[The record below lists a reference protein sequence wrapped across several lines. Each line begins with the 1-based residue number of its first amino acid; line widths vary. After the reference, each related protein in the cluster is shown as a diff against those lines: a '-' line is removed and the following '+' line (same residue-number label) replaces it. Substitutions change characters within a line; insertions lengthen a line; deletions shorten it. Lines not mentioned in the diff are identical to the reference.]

1 MTWIFFTLFAAVMQS
16 VRTAAQ
22 KRLAGQL
29 SALGVTYARYLFGL
43 PIALVYGVAL
53 QVDVHTA
60 WLAPGMVWLVIL
72 FGGILQIIATWAL
85 VSVFKWRNFAAG
97 TTFAK
102 TEALQTAVLGA
113 AIGLPLAL
121 GGWLAVFVGVIGI
134 VALSYPANFRSLR
147 AWLTPATG
155 LGLLSGFGF
164 ALSSLSIHYSSQH
177 LGLSPIQA
185 ASVVL
190 ASMIMMQLVLMT
202 LWFLWRD
209 IGVFRLILQH
219 WRWAAFIGLTSA
231 LGSIGWFTAMSLQ
244 NPALVKTLGQVEFF
258 VTLLITWRIFHEP
271 IGKKEGL
278 GMALILASVVLLL
291 YTA

>member
-22 KRLAGQL
+22 KRLSGQV
-29 SALGVTYARYLFGL
+29 SALGVTYARYVFGL
-43 PIALVYGVAL
+43 PIAAL
-53 QVDVHTA
+53 YMLLLQTDLPTAFSAPVQV
-60 WLAPGMVWLVIL
+60 WGVIL
-72 FGGILQIIATWAL
+72 FGGIMQIIATWAL
-85 VSVFKWRNFAAG
+85 VSVFQWRNFAAG

-113 AIGLPLAL
+113 VIGVPLAL
-121 GGWLAVFVGVIGI
+121 GGWLSVLVGVLGI

-164 ALSSLSIHYSSQH
+164 ALSSLSIHASSKQ
-177 LGLSPIQA
+177 LGLPPLQA

-190 ASMIMMQLVLMT
+190 VSMIVMQLVLMT

-209 IGVFRLILQH
+209 RALFAALAQH

-258 VTLLITWRIFHEP
+258 ITLLITWRIFREP

-278 GMALILASVVLLL
+278 GMALILVSVVLLL